1 MFNSQDLDR
10 VKREHYQRLQRY
22 RERKDW
28 EQWTE
33 EDELDLE
40 GERLLAEVK
49 NYQQEYFSKVSANFQ

>member
-1 MFNSQDLDR
+1 MYKSEDLDR
-10 VKREHYQRLQRY
+10 VKKEHYLKLQRY

-49 NYQQEYFSKVSANFQ
+49 NYN